1 MTKYKINLKY
11 LNNLSEN
18 LFFFD
23 NNNNKKV
30 KDLKEYI
37 TCFDNSICSCMII
50 IPKNDYFFF
59 LKVKNIIVMIWN

>member
-30 KDLKEYI
+30 KLLH
-37 TCFDNSICSCMII
+37 DNHTE
-50 IPKNDYFFF
+50 K
-59 LKVKNIIVMIWN
+59 

>member
-37 TCFDNSICSCMII
+37 TCFDN
-50 IPKNDYFFF
+50 
-59 LKVKNIIVMIWN
+59 